1 VRLAYVADGRSPIAL
16 NWIRHFVEAGH
27 EVHLLSTFP
36 CRPELPLASLQVF
49 PVAFSGAGPAGSPAG
64 RRSGL
69 FGAAGMGLRTVL
81 RHWLGPLTV
90 PSAAR
95 GVREALQRIQP
106 DLVHAMRVPFEGML
120 AAAAEP
126 AAPLLV
132 SVWGNDFTLHAP
144 AAPGMRRLTR
154 RTLARASALHSD
166 CRRDVRLAGIWGL
179 RPGAPVEVISGNG
192 GVRGEIF
199 YPAAGGEGKSGA
211 GPPVGVGEQPGH
223 PPAAGAEELRG
234 PHLPGWDR
242 LPAAAPVIVN
252 PRGFRGYVR
261 NDTFFRAIPR
271 VLQARPDARFVC
283 PAMAG
288 EPVAQRWA
296 ARLGIEER
304 VLLLPGLSPEQLGAL
319 FRRSQ
324 LSVSPSEHDGTP
336 NTLLEAMACGSFPLA
351 GDLESIREWIEP
363 GVNGL
368 LFDPAN
374 PDSLAVEIL
383 GALAD
388 EPLRTAAAQFN
399 QRLIAER
406 GTYEMGMAKAERLYE
421 RLIHGG

>member
-27 EVHLLSTFP
+27 EVHLLSTSP

-49 PVAFSGAGPAGSPAG
+49 RVAFSGAGSAGSPAG

-69 FGAAGMGLRTVL
+69 FGAEGIGLRTVL

-90 PSAAR
+90 PDAAR
-95 GVREALQRIQP
+95 GVREALQLIQP

-120 AAAAEP
+120 AAAADP

-154 RTLARASALHSD
+154 RTLARASALHCD
-166 CRRDVRLAGIWGL
+166 CRRDVRLAESWGLRRDVRLAESWGL
-179 RPGAPVEVISGNG
+179 RPGALVEVIPGNG
-192 GVRGEIF
+192 GVRSEIF
-199 YPAAGGEGKSGA
+199 YS
-211 GPPVGVGEQPGH
+211 
-223 PPAAGAEELRG
+223 AAGAEDGRRTNGLARAGELRG
-234 PHLPGWDR
+234 PHPPGWDR
-242 LPAAAPVIVN
+242 IPAAAPVIVN

-271 VLQARPDARFVC
+271 VLQAQPDACFVC

-288 EPVAQRWA
+288 ERPAQHWA
-296 ARLGIEER
+296 ARLGVEER
-304 VLLLPGLSPEQLGAL
+304 VVLLPSLNPEQLGAL
-319 FRRSQ
+319 FRRSH

-368 LFDPAN
+368 LFDPDN
-374 PDSLAVEIL
+374 PQSLAEGML
-383 GALAD
+383 RALAD
-388 EPLRTAAAQFN
+388 EPLRAAAAQFN
-399 QRLIAER
+399 QRLIAQR
-406 GTYEMGMAKAERLYE
+406 GTYEMGMAKAEQLYE
-421 RLIHGG
+421 RLIRRD

>member
-1 VRLAYVADGRSPIAL
+1 MRLAFVADGRSPIAL
-16 NWIRHFVEAGH
+16 NWIRHFVEADH

-49 PVAFSGAGPAGSPAG
+49 PVAFSGAGSAGSPAG
-64 RRSGL
+64 RGSGL
-69 FGAAGMGLRTVL
+69 FGAEGIGLRTLL

-90 PSAAR
+90 PAAAR
-95 GVREALQRIQP
+95 GVGEALQRIHP

-120 AAAAEP
+120 AAVADP
-126 AAPLLV
+126 AAPLLI

-166 CRRDVRLAGIWGL
+166 CRRDVRLAGSWGL
-179 RPGAPVEVISGNG
+179 RPDAPVEVIPGNG

-199 YPAAGGEGKSGA
+199 YPAAGAEGDRGRHA
-211 GPPVGVGEQPGH
+211 T
-223 PPAAGAEELRG
+223 AGAEELRG
-234 PHLPGWDR
+234 PHPPGWDR
-242 LPAAAPVIVN
+242 ILAAAPVIVN

-261 NDTFFRAIPR
+261 NDNFFRAIPR
-271 VLQARPDARFVC
+271 VLQSQPDACFVC

-288 EPVAQRWA
+288 VRPAQRWA
-296 ARLGIEER
+296 ARLGVEER
-304 VLLLPGLSPEQLGAL
+304 VVLLPNLSPEQMGAL

-324 LSVSPSEHDGTP
+324 VSVSPSEHDGTP

-368 LFDPAN
+368 LFDPAT
-374 PDSLAVEIL
+374 PQSLAQDIL
-383 GALAD
+383 RALAD
-388 EPLRTAAAQFN
+388 EPLRTAAAQLN

-406 GTYEMGMAKAERLYE
+406 GTYETGMAKAEQLYE
-421 RLIHGG
+421 RLIRSRAEAAML

>member
-16 NWIRHFVEAGH
+16 QWIGHFVEAGH

-36 CRPELPLASLQVF
+36 CRPELPLASLQVI
-49 PVAFSGAGPAGSPAG
+49 PVAFSGAGPAGSAVG

-69 FGAAGMGLRTVL
+69 FGAAGIELRTVL

-90 PSAAR
+90 PAAAG
-95 GVREALQRIQP
+95 GVREALRRIQP

-120 AAAAEP
+120 AAAANP
-126 AAPLLV
+126 AAPLLL

-166 CRRDVRLAGIWGL
+166 CLRDERLAGGWGL
-179 RPGAPVEVISGNG
+179 RPGTPVEVIPGNG

-199 YPAAGGEGKSGA
+199 YL
-211 GPPVGVGEQPGH
+211 
-223 PPAAGAEELRG
+223 AAGAEDDRRSDTSAVAERNRAA
-234 PHLPGWDR
+234 HSPGWDR
-242 LPAAAPVIVN
+242 IPPAVPVIVN

-271 VLQARPDARFVC
+271 VLRAQPDVYFVC
-283 PAMAG
+283 PAMEG

-304 VLLLPGLSPEQLGAL
+304 VVLLPSLSPEQLGAL

-368 LFDPAN
+368 LFDPAS
-374 PDSLAVEIL
+374 PDSLAQEML
-383 GALAD
+383 RALAD
-388 EPLRTAAAQFN
+388 RPLRTAAARFN
-399 QRLIAER
+399 QHLIAER
-406 GTYEMGMAKAERLYE
+406 GTYEMGMAKADRLYE
-421 RLIHGG
+421 RLINGG

>member
-16 NWIRHFVEAGH
+16 SWIRHFVEAGH

-36 CRPELPLASLQVF
+36 CRPELPLASLQIF
-49 PVAFSGAGPAGSPAG
+49 PVAFSGAGPAGSAAG
-64 RRSGL
+64 RRPGL
-69 FGAAGMGLRTVL
+69 FGVAGIGLRTVL

-90 PSAAR
+90 PAAAR

-120 AAAAEP
+120 AAGADP

-144 AAPGMRRLTR
+144 AAPGMRKLTR

-166 CRRDVRLAGIWGL
+166 CRRDVRLAGSWGL
-179 RPGAPVEVISGNG
+179 RPGTPVEVIPGNG
-192 GVRGEIF
+192 GVRREVF
-199 YPAAGGEGKSGA
+199 YAS
-211 GPPVGVGEQPGH
+211 
-223 PPAAGAEELRG
+223 AGAEDDRRG
-234 PHLPGWDR
+234 DTSAGAEGNRAAHPPGWDR
-242 LPAAAPVIVN
+242 IPPAAPVIVN

-271 VLQARPDARFVC
+271 VLQTQPDACFVC

-288 EPVAQRWA
+288 EPVARRWA

-304 VLLLPGLSPEQLGAL
+304 VVLLPSLGPEQLGAL

-374 PDSLAVEIL
+374 PDSLAQEMLRAL
-383 GALAD
+383 GD
-388 EPLRTAAAQFN
+388 KPLRTAAAQFN

-406 GTYEMGMAKAERLYE
+406 GTYEVGMAKAERLYE
-421 RLIHGG
+421 RLIRSRPEAAML

>member
-1 VRLAYVADGRSPIAL
+1 
-16 NWIRHFVEAGH
+16 
-27 EVHLLSTFP
+27 
-36 CRPELPLASLQVF
+36 
-49 PVAFSGAGPAGSPAG
+49 
-64 RRSGL
+64 
-69 FGAAGMGLRTVL
+69 VL

-90 PSAAR
+90 PAAAR

-144 AAPGMRRLTR
+144 TAPGMRRLTR
-154 RTLARASALHSD
+154 RTLARASALHCD
-166 CRRDVRLAGIWGL
+166 CRRDVRLAGNWGL
-179 RPGAPVEVISGNG
+179 RPGAPVVVIPGNG

-199 YPAAGGEGKSGA
+199 HPSAGAEGMAWA

-223 PPAAGAEELRG
+223 PPAAGAVEIRG
-234 PHLPGWDR
+234 PHPPGWGR
-242 LPAAAPVIVN
+242 IPAAAPVIVN

-271 VLQARPDARFVC
+271 VLQSQPDAWFVC

-288 EPVAQRWA
+288 EPVARRWA

-304 VLLLPGLSPEQLGAL
+304 VVLLPGLTPEQLGAL

-374 PDSLAVEIL
+374 PRSLAEGIL
-383 GALAD
+383 RGLAD

-406 GTYEMGMAKAERLYE
+406 GTYEMGMAKAEQLYE
-421 RLIHGG
+421 RLIRRE

>member
-16 NWIRHFVEAGH
+16 NWIRHFVETGH
-27 EVHLLSTFP
+27 EVHLLSTSP

-49 PVAFSGAGPAGSPAG
+49 RVAFSGAGPAGSPAG

-69 FGAAGMGLRTVL
+69 FGAEGIGLRTVL

-90 PSAAR
+90 PAAAR
-95 GVREALQRIQP
+95 RVREALQRIQP

-120 AAAAEP
+120 AAAANP
-126 AAPLLV
+126 AAPLLL

-166 CRRDVRLAGIWGL
+166 CRRDERLAGSWGL
-179 RPGAPVEVISGNG
+179 RPGTPVEVIPGNG

-199 YPAAGGEGKSGA
+199 YLAAEAEDDRRGDTS
-211 GPPVGVGEQPGH
+211 
-223 PPAAGAEELRG
+223 AGAEGNRAAH
-234 PHLPGWDR
+234 PPGWDR
-242 LPAAAPVIVN
+242 IPPAVPVIVN

-271 VLQARPDARFVC
+271 VLQTQPDAFFVC

-288 EPVAQRWA
+288 ERVALRWA
-296 ARLGIEER
+296 ARLGVEEQ
-304 VLLLPGLSPEQLGAL
+304 VVLLPGLSPEQLSAL

-374 PDSLAVEIL
+374 PDSLAQEML
-383 GALAD
+383 RALAD
-388 EPLRTAAAQFN
+388 KPLRTAAARFN

-406 GTYEMGMAKAERLYE
+406 GTYEKGMAKAEQLYE